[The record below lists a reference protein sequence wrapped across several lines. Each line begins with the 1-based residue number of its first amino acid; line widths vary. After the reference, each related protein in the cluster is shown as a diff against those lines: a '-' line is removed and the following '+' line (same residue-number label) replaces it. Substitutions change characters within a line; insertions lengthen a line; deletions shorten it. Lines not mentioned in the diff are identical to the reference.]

1 MAERQLDF
9 FGEFRRSGRFLL
21 AVVKAVVTGRV
32 ARCAGCGYA
41 TCTGYAGRV
50 LGIRELLALFTP
62 GAGMRDFSEEGYAG
76 CFGRAAVR
84 FFGKGLFFRRKALS
98 LHSESA
104 GISYED
110 VGARNIPTV
119 N

>member
-1 MAERQLDF
+1 MAERPLDF
-9 FGEFRRSGRFLL
+9 FGEFRRSGRFQL

-62 GAGMRDFSEEGYAG
+62 GAGMRDFSEDEYAG
-76 CFGRAAVR
+76 CPGPGTSVFSAKDC
-84 FFGKGLFFRRKALS
+84 FFGEKRYLCTPKVQES
-98 LHSESA
+98 LMW
-104 GISYED
+104 
-110 VGARNIPTV
+110 T
-119 N
+119 